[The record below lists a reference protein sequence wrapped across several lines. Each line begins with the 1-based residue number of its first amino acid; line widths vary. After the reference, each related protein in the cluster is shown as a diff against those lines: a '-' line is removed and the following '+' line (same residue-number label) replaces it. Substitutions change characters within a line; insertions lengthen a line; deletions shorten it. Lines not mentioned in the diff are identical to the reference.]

1 MRNKNL
7 GCVGALARASASDF
21 HFDLPRSLFVMSSLV
36 LGARQSQYW
45 LSRSRGFLRK
55 FLEKH

>member
-1 MRNKNL
+1 MRNKN
-7 GCVGALARASASDF
+7 GGDPSAGASVSNF
-21 HFDLPRSLFVMSSLV
+21 HFNLPSALFVMSLLALRAQQSL
-36 LGARQSQYW
+36 YW